1 MDARTIVV
9 AVACAA
15 AGGFVCWA
23 YCQLVR
29 LSLPYLSKGRT
40 QVAKFVGLLLV
51 RFALV
56 GGGFFGAL
64 CFGTW
69 PLIGYLVGFFVV
81 RTIVLTRAHI
91 EPAAPSNS

>member
-23 YCQLVR
+23 YCLLVR
-29 LSLPYLSKGRT
+29 RSLSYLAKGRT
-40 QVAKFVGLLLV
+40 QVAKFLGLLLV
-51 RFALV
+51 RLALV

-64 CFGTW
+64 YFGMW

-81 RTIVLTRAHI
+81 RTIVLTRARV

>member
-1 MDARTIVV
+1 MDARTIAV

-23 YCQLVR
+23 YCLLVR
-29 LSLPYLSKGRT
+29 RSLSYLSKGRT

-64 CFGTW
+64 YFGMW
-69 PLIGYLVGFFVV
+69 PSIGYLVGFFVV
-81 RTIVLTRAHI
+81 RTIVLSRARV
-91 EPAAPSNS
+91 ESASPGNS